1 LIHAVLGPN
10 AVGRR
15 AGSRQERNAQ
25 LRSTRK
31 SALVEFFGG
40 VLLAIGLLTRLAAVM
55 LVVEFAVIV
64 FAVQFAIG
72 FFAFKGGFELELLL
86 DLLCLA
92 IFFKGSGRLSAD
104 HAIAKEAIGTPSP
117 INLIARWLRTVGK
130 RPALF
135 SRCML
140 AGAAARKALR
150 RSSRGC
156 DRAGSVPDCAC
167 RNHLAEHAFMP

>member
-72 FFAFKGGFELELLL
+72 FFAFKGGFERS
-86 DLLCLA
+86 CSKA
-92 IFFKGSGRLSAD
+92 VAGCRSI
-104 HAIAKEAIGTPSP
+104 TPLP
-117 INLIARWLRTVGK
+117 
-130 RPALF
+130 
-135 SRCML
+135 
-140 AGAAARKALR
+140 RKL
-150 RSSRGC
+150 
-156 DRAGSVPDCAC
+156 
-167 RNHLAEHAFMP
+167 